1 MNTFTFTDDEVI
13 YILSSIS
20 VTIATLEA
28 TGDYRDKAIYENLLN
43 KLERKQRTL
52 ISESTIKANSIEDG
66 LVSQLLRKR
75 ELILKQA
82 IDNHLGDWVLA
93 DLEGRLRSEEFSG
106 KLTIYFLDDKPIL
119 EMAKVESYISSNGH
133 SVGFNAEET
142 YKFL

>member
-1 MNTFTFTDDEVI
+1 MNTFTFTDGELELLIEAIDSTQAYAPHGSDE
-13 YILSSIS
+13 
-20 VTIATLEA
+20 
-28 TGDYRDKAIYENLLN
+28 LLPIRE
-43 KLERKQRTL
+43 KLERKQTTL
-52 ISESTIKANSIEDG
+52 MSEGTIKANSIQNE
-66 LVSQLLRKR
+66 LASQLLKKR

-82 IDNHLGDWVLA
+82 IDNHLAGWVLA
-93 DLEGRLRSEEFSG
+93 DLEGRLRSEEFGG